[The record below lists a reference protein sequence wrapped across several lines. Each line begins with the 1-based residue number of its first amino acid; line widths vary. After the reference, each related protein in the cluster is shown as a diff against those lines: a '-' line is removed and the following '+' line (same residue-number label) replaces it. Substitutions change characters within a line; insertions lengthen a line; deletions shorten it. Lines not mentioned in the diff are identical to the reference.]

1 MASFRDLMPWGRR
14 GRDAGS
20 AALDNVRGLVASME
34 RALEEPWELTSARL
48 LGSEWTPKLEVKESS
63 KEITV
68 TASLPGLD
76 KDDLHVSATEDTLSI
91 RGVKKADDKA
101 FEKAGEDEQEGAKE
115 AAVEL
120 AQSFYRSISLP
131 STVRPDD
138 VKAHFKDSVLT
149 VTLPK
154 AKHSQ
159 VRRITIQ

>member
-91 RGVKKADDKA
+91 RGVKKAEKT
-101 FEKAGEDEQEGAKE
+101 FEKADADKEEGTPE
-115 AAVEL
+115 AVEET

-131 STVRPDD
+131 STIRPDE

-154 AKHSQ
+154 ARHSQ